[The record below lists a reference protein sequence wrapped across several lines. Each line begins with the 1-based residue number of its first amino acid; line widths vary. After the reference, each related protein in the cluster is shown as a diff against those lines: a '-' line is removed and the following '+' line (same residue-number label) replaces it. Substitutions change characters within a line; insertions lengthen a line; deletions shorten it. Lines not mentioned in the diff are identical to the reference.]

1 MSDLI
6 TSQMLSDWRA
16 NYGLDKRTPIKAM
29 HWWQDNMDG
38 KAPAGVVAALGL
50 CINEIERLTAEVER
64 QQQVIVEM
72 GEKLRGIV
80 NLIRGE
86 LPEDESH
93 STHDAVDL
101 VRGLVMHS
109 DLYAA
114 AVAHE
119 RSALTAERD
128 DLRRQLAEAE
138 QDAWRYRWLRGEH
151 KRVDPICA
159 VIWKRNGD
167 RNGSEWVNTANIDA
181 EIDAAMGA
189 SNE

>member
-50 CINEIERLTAEVER
+50 CINEIERLTAE
-64 QQQVIVEM
+64 
-72 GEKLRGIV
+72 
-80 NLIRGE
+80 
-86 LPEDESH
+86 
-93 STHDAVDL
+93 
-101 VRGLVMHS
+101 
-109 DLYAA
+109 
-114 AVAHE
+114 
-119 RSALTAERD
+119 RD
-128 DLRRQLAEAE
+128 DLRRQLSEWLRENSPGGWIDELRRQLAEAE
-138 QDAWRYRWLRGEH
+138 MDAERYRWLRGEH